1 MTTDNNTDTTAAGN
15 SERTGDEGDNVLS
28 YYAALEC
35 ASAEML
41 EAARNGDWDSVC
53 RLEGA
58 CAVVVA
64 RLRRIALQKPLRERE
79 QGTRLRILRAILA
92 NDAEIRRICEPLPAM
107 LDPRSFVVGDV
118 SATLH

>member
-1 MTTDNNTDTTAAGN
+1 MSTDISSDHAA
-15 SERTGDEGDNVLS
+15 ERAGDDSDNLLS

-64 RLRRIALQKPLRERE
+64 RLRQIAQQKPLRERD
-79 QGTRLRILRAILA
+79 QGARLRILRAILA
-92 NDAEIRRICEPLPAM
+92 NDAEIRRICEPLPAL
-107 LDPRSFVVGDV
+107 LDPRSFVVGEA

>member
-1 MTTDNNTDTTAAGN
+1 MTTDKTPDD
-15 SERTGDEGDNVLS
+15 GDDLLS

-58 CAVVVA
+58 CAVVVG
-64 RLRRIALQKPLRERE
+64 RLRQMAQERPLRERD
-79 QGTRLRILRAILA
+79 QGARLRILRAILV

-107 LDPRSFVVGDV
+107 LDPRSFVVGEV
-118 SATLH
+118 SSALH

>member
-1 MTTDNNTDTTAAGN
+1 MPYDIPYDIVAEHA
-15 SERTGDEGDNVLS
+15 GDETDNVLS

-64 RLRRIALQKPLRERE
+64 RLRQVAQRKPLRERE
-79 QGTRLRILRAILA
+79 QGARLRILRSILA
-92 NDAEIRRICEPLPAM
+92 NDAEIRRICEPLPAL
-107 LDPRSFVVGDV
+107 LDPRSFVVGDAS
-118 SATLH
+118 SALH

>member
-1 MTTDNNTDTTAAGN
+1 MTGSPMQD
-15 SERTGDEGDNVLS
+15 DECDDLLS

-35 ASAEML
+35 ASHEML
-41 EAARNGDWDSVC
+41 QAARNGDWDSVC

-64 RLRRIALQKPLRERE
+64 RLRQIAQDRPLRERD
-79 QGTRLRILRAILA
+79 QGARLRILRAILT

-107 LDPRSFVVGDV
+107 LDPRSFVV
-118 SATLH
+118 SEASSTLH

>member
-1 MTTDNNTDTTAAGN
+1 MEATNMTTNKTSDD
-15 SERTGDEGDNVLS
+15 GDDLLS

-58 CAVVVA
+58 CAVVVG
-64 RLRRIALQKPLRERE
+64 RLRQLAQQKPLRERE
-79 QGTRLRILRAILA
+79 QGARLRILRAILA

-107 LDPRSFVVGDV
+107 LDPRSFVVGEV
-118 SATLH
+118 SSALH

>member
-1 MTTDNNTDTTAAGN
+1 MKPTPMTTDNT
-15 SERTGDEGDNVLS
+15 SERAGDESDNVLS

-41 EAARNGDWDSVC
+41 QAARNGDWDSVC

-64 RLRRIALQKPLRERE
+64 RLRQIARQKPLRETE
-79 QGTRLRILRAILA
+79 QDARLRILRAILA

-107 LDPRSFVVGDV
+107 LDPRSFVVGEV
-118 SATLH
+118 SSTLH

>member
-1 MTTDNNTDTTAAGN
+1 MTTDNTSNTTSASN
-15 SERTGDEGDNVLS
+15 SDRPGDESDNILS

-41 EAARNGDWDSVC
+41 QAARNGDWDSVC

-64 RLRRIALQKPLRERE
+64 RLRQIALQKPLRERE

>member
-1 MTTDNNTDTTAAGN
+1 MTTHLTTHMERDMAGDD
-15 SERTGDEGDNVLS
+15 SDNVLS

-41 EAARNGDWDSVC
+41 QAARNGDWDSVC

-64 RLRRIALQKPLRERE
+64 RLRQIARQKPLRETE
-79 QGTRLRILRAILA
+79 QDARLRILRAILA

-107 LDPRSFVVGDV
+107 LDPRSFVVGEV
-118 SATLH
+118 STAVH

>member
-1 MTTDNNTDTTAAGN
+1 MTTDISSDYPVDRAA
-15 SERTGDEGDNVLS
+15 DEGDNVLS

-64 RLRRIALQKPLRERE
+64 RLRQMAQQKPLRERD
-79 QGTRLRILRAILA
+79 QGARLRILRAILA
-92 NDAEIRRICEPLPAM
+92 NDAEIRRICEPLPAL

-118 SATLH
+118 STTLH

>member
-1 MTTDNNTDTTAAGN
+1 MTTDNTSNTPCAGD
-15 SERTGDEGDNVLS
+15 SDRPGDDSDNILS

-41 EAARNGDWDSVC
+41 QAARNGDWDSVC

-64 RLRRIALQKPLRERE
+64 RLRQIALQKPLRERE

-107 LDPRSFVVGDV
+107 LDPKSFLVGDV

>member
-1 MTTDNNTDTTAAGN
+1 MTTDLSSDHLAERAGDD
-15 SERTGDEGDNVLS
+15 SDNLLS

-41 EAARNGDWDSVC
+41 EAARSGDWDSVC

-64 RLRRIALQKPLRERE
+64 RLRQIAQQKPLRERD
-79 QGTRLRILRAILA
+79 QGARLRILRAILA
-92 NDAEIRRICEPLPAM
+92 NDAEIRRICEPLPAQ

-118 SATLH
+118 SSTLH

>member
-1 MTTDNNTDTTAAGN
+1 MEAIDMTTDTTP
-15 SERTGDEGDNVLS
+15 DDGDNLLS

-58 CAVVVA
+58 CAVVVG
-64 RLRRIALQKPLRERE
+64 RLRQIAQQQPLRERE
-79 QGTRLRILRAILA
+79 QGARLRILRAILA

-107 LDPRSFVVGDV
+107 LDPRSFVVTDV
-118 SATLH
+118 SSALH